1 MGMKNSNRDLLV
13 LIKDET
19 MSDHA
24 IECEVKKLNNMLMCV
39 ESSEQCYNSYELM
52 DMNNNKI
59 SRNSFKIRAVMR
71 EKQPKPF
78 IFLSNL
84 N

>member
-52 DMNNNKI
+52 DMNNNKK
-59 SRNSFKIRAVMR
+59 SRNSFKIRSAMR
-71 EKQPKPF
+71 EKQLKPF

>member
-39 ESSEQCYNSYELM
+39 ESSEQCYNSYEVM
-52 DMNNNKI
+52 DKNNNKL
-59 SRNSFKIRAVMR
+59 SRNSFKIRSVMR